1 MSEETDRTSAGRARS
16 QVLAVI
22 AFCAL
27 VAVGCA
33 SPPWKDTRDPISAGS
48 AKLFLEKEKTVQ
60 SEVLEVFGGPNI
72 VTGDAGGSET
82 WTYDRMSYVAT
93 KRSIGG
99 IAGGAGSGGS
109 GGGGGLVW
117 GQASSAAAGSRTV
130 TLFLYW
136 KHGVLLDYKYRS
148 ASF

>member
-1 MSEETDRTSAGRARS
+1 MSEQTDRASAGRALS

-27 VAVGCA
+27 AGCVAPMA
-33 SPPWKDTRDPISAGS
+33 DTRDPISAGS
-48 AKLFLEKEKTVQ
+48 AKLFLEKEKTMQ
-60 SEVLEVFGGPNI
+60 SEVLEAFGGPNI

-99 IAGGAGSGGS
+99 IAGGGGGGPS

-117 GQASSAAAGSRTV
+117 GQASSAATGSRTV

-136 KHGVLLDYKYRS
+136 KNGVLLDYKYRS

>member
-1 MSEETDRTSAGRARS
+1 MW
-16 QVLAVI
+16 
-22 AFCAL
+22 AL
-27 VAVGCA
+27 Q
-33 SPPWKDTRDPISAGS
+33 I
-48 AKLFLEKEKTVQ
+48 
-60 SEVLEVFGGPNI
+60 
-72 VTGDAGGSET
+72 GGSET

-136 KHGVLLDYKYRS
+136 KNGVLLDYKYRS